1 MINKIKL
8 LILSLLFLSYPLQTF
23 ALTSDQRFQI
33 ERENFYDPTA
43 CTQSVSNTSSSGS
56 TSGATSGSKV
66 YILGDSITVR
76 SAGSYTTKLNAKGIT
91 PTISARIG
99 RSWDRPGQDGGG
111 NVGSQGTGSAAV
123 QADKD
128 TIAAAN
134 TVVIALGTN
143 GTSLGN
149 PIDKVIASIKLI
161 NPNADIYWVNIAG
174 SFNNSGVIDFNKALA
189 DKSSSDGFTV
199 IDWAKVVDPSGN
211 GTNDPNDLIDNDGIH
226 PNTNG
231 INQLTDLVVNKIT
244 TGGGS
249 STSGSEYGQC
259 CDTVGSTALNGSDN
273 KAKIYNYFINKGLT
287 SIQAAAITGNI
298 QAESAGTFDPRIVE
312 YGFPNSRG
320 EISERGKPSS
330 LDDNIP
336 PSNANGQPG
345 YGLVQWS
352 GDRKNGLQQLANSKN
367 LKPSDLGVQLDYI
380 WQELNGSYKSSVL
393 DPIKASTSLEQATYI
408 WLEIYEVPTDIEGS
422 KPIRRDYAQNIL
434 QDLSGGTSSTTAGG
448 GTDSGCGTGNAVGG
462 SVAKIIEVAQQELA
476 TAPTDPAGI
485 ANYIQKF
492 QGNAGSWCADF
503 VSYVLKQAGSPFNP
517 GTDNWHIPAVNSVQ
531 AYFKDKG
538 TFHAARSDYIPKPGD
553 IVIYNQGFG
562 DFPQHVDIIISM
574 DGGEKFTT
582 IGGNEGNKV
591 NKVQHSS
598 YNDPGITGFGT
609 IVSQ

>member
-91 PTISARIG
+91 PTISARVG
-99 RSWDRPGQDGGG
+99 RSWNSPGQDEGD

-128 TIAAAN
+128 TIAAAS

-143 GTSLGN
+143 GTFLGN
-149 PIDKVIASIKLI
+149 PIDQAIQAIKAI
-161 NPNADIYWVNIAG
+161 SPNASIYWVNIADSNNG
-174 SFNNSGVIDFNKALA
+174 SGVVEFNNALNQ
-189 DKSSSDGFTV
+189 KSSTDGFTV
-199 IDWAKVVDPSGN
+199 IDWAKIVDPN
-211 GTNDPNDLIDNDGIH
+211 GDGTHNPNNILVDGIH
-226 PNTNG
+226 PGTEG

-273 KAKIYNYFINKGLT
+273 KAKIYNYLIGKGLT
-287 SIQAAAITGNI
+287 STQAAGIMGNME
-298 QAESAGTFDPRIVE
+298 AESSFDPTLVE

-320 EISERGKPSS
+320 ETSVQGQPSS
-330 LDDNIP
+330 HDDNIP

-345 YGLVQWS
+345 YGIVQWS
-352 GDRKNGLQQLANSKN
+352 GGRKDGLQQLASSRN
-367 LKPSDLGVQLDYI
+367 LKPSDLGVQLDYM

-393 DPIKASTSLEQATYI
+393 DPIKASTSLEDATYI
-408 WLEIYEVPTDIEGS
+408 WLEHYEIPGDIPGQ
-422 KPIRRDYAQNIL
+422 KPIRLGFAQSML
-434 QDLSGGTSSTTAGG
+434 QELGGGTSSTTAGG
-448 GTDSGCGTGNAVGG
+448 GTDSGCGTGNAVSG

-476 TAPTDPAGI
+476 TAPTDSAGI

-492 QGNAGSWCADF
+492 QGNPGSWCADF

-538 TFHAARSDYIPKPGD
+538 TFHAARSGYIPKPGD
-553 IVIYNQGFG
+553 IVIYNQGIG

-598 YNDPGITGFGT
+598 YNDSGITGFGT

>member
-99 RSWDRPGQDGGG
+99 RSWDNPGQDGGG

-128 TIAAAN
+128 TIAAAS

-143 GTSLGN
+143 GTSSGN
-149 PIDKVIASIKLI
+149 PIDQAIQAIKAI
-161 NPNADIYWVNIAG
+161 SPNASIYWVNIAG
-174 SFNNSGVIDFNKALA
+174 SFDNSGVINFNKALA

-273 KAKIYNYFINKGLT
+273 AQKAFNFLIAKGLT
-287 SIQAAAITGNI
+287 PTQSAGVLGNLN
-298 QAESAGTFDPRIVE
+298 AESGINPQRVQSTETPAGDKPNVTIDGVTG
-312 YGFPNSRG
+312 YGIAQWTSSDRQQG
-320 EISERGKPSS
+320 LADLAAKKGKPS
-330 LDDNIP
+330 
-336 PSNANGQPG
+336 G
-345 YGLVQWS
+345 
-352 GDRKNGLQQLANSKN
+352 
-367 LKPSDLGVQLDYI
+367 DLGVQLDYL
-380 WQELNGSYKSSVL
+380 WKELKQSYPTVLSALKQTNTVEEAVSVIL
-393 DPIKASTSLEQATYI
+393 NQ
-408 WLEIYEVPTDIEGS
+408 YEAPAERVQNQI
-422 KPIRRDYAQNIL
+422 IRAGMAQSIL
-434 QDLSGGTSSTTAGG
+434 QEFGGGASSTTAGG

-538 TFHAARSDYIPKPGD
+538 TFHAARSGYTPKPGD
-553 IVIYNQGFG
+553 IVIYNQGIG

>member
-99 RSWDRPGQDGGG
+99 RSWDNPGQDGGG

-128 TIAAAN
+128 TIAAAS

-143 GTSLGN
+143 GTSSGN
-149 PIDKVIASIKLI
+149 PIDQAIQAIKAI
-161 NPNADIYWVNIAG
+161 SPNASIYWVNIAG
-174 SFNNSGVIDFNKALA
+174 SFDNSGVINFNKALA

-273 KAKIYNYFINKGLT
+273 AQKAFNFLIAKGLT
-287 SIQAAAITGNI
+287 PTQSAGVLGNLN
-298 QAESAGTFDPRIVE
+298 AESGINPQRVQSTETPAGDKPNVTIDGVTG
-312 YGFPNSRG
+312 YGIAQWTSSDRQQG
-320 EISERGKPSS
+320 LADLAAKKGKPS
-330 LDDNIP
+330 
-336 PSNANGQPG
+336 G
-345 YGLVQWS
+345 
-352 GDRKNGLQQLANSKN
+352 
-367 LKPSDLGVQLDYI
+367 DLGVQLDYL
-380 WQELNGSYKSSVL
+380 WKELKQSYPTVLSALKQTNTVEEAVSVIL
-393 DPIKASTSLEQATYI
+393 NQ
-408 WLEIYEVPTDIEGS
+408 YEAPAERVQNQI
-422 KPIRRDYAQNIL
+422 IRAGMAQDFL
-434 QDLSGGTSSTTAGG
+434 QQFGGGTSSTTAGG
-448 GTDSGCGTGNAVGG
+448 GTDSGCGTGNAVSG

-476 TAPTDPAGI
+476 TAPTDPVGI

-538 TFHAARSDYIPKPGD
+538 TFHAARSGYIPKPGD
-553 IVIYNQGFG
+553 IVIYNQGIG